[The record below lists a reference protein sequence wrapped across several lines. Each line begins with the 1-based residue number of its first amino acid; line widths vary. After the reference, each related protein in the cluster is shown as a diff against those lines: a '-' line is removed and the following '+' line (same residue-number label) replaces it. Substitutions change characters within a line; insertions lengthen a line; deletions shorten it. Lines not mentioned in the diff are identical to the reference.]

1 MAMGLK
7 SNTTLALM
15 KAKDF
20 LFMYRC
26 KSNSWPTTGNLFL
39 AWTITANY
47 KRSESVC
54 CFNEHKRT

>member
-39 AWTITANY
+39 A
-47 KRSESVC
+47 
-54 CFNEHKRT
+54 